1 MGIFSWRAIFPKW
14 QHGGNQDLRNPP
26 KENRIR
32 MALLDS
38 IVSANF
44 RSENAG
50 RVVVFP
56 GDRRHRGYIVRSESE
71 ELKIRSFL
79 KMFYFAHFS
88 ILFLGYFLSFE
99 WSRQIYR
106 ALGRPEAHMF
116 RAMCISFA
124 IFLLVEGLPYFLLWS
139 SYKKAFVSFVSPEN
153 EVLVTGRG
161 AARPRIFAIAAGAAL
176 ILLGLGVF
184 LVFMFSHKP

>member
-1 MGIFSWRAIFPKW
+1 
-14 QHGGNQDLRNPP
+14 
-26 KENRIR
+26 

-56 GDRRHRGYIVRSESE
+56 GDRRHRGHLVKSPAE

-79 KMFYFAHFS
+79 KMFYGAHFS

-106 ALGRPEAHMF
+106 GLGRPEEHFF
-116 RAMCISFA
+116 RAICISLGVY
-124 IFLLVEGLPYFLLWS
+124 LLVAGLPYSLLWR
-139 SYKKAFVSFVSPEN
+139 SYKRAFVSFVSPED
-153 EVLVTGRG
+153 EVSVSGGR
-161 AARPRIFAIAAGAAL
+161 AARPRILALIVGAAL
-176 ILLGLGVF
+176 IVLALGLF
-184 LVFMFSHKP
+184 LVFAVSHKP

>member
-1 MGIFSWRAIFPKW
+1 
-14 QHGGNQDLRNPP
+14 
-26 KENRIR
+26 

-38 IVSANF
+38 IVGAGF
-44 RSENAG
+44 RDEKAG
-50 RVVVFP
+50 RVVVFS
-56 GDRRHRGYIVRSESE
+56 GDRRTRGYIVRSESE

-116 RAMCISFA
+116 RAMCISLAQLRKF
-124 IFLLVEGLPYFLLWS
+124 G
-139 SYKKAFVSFVSPEN
+139 
-153 EVLVTGRG
+153 
-161 AARPRIFAIAAGAAL
+161 
-176 ILLGLGVF
+176 
-184 LVFMFSHKP
+184 

>member
-1 MGIFSWRAIFPKW
+1 
-14 QHGGNQDLRNPP
+14 
-26 KENRIR
+26 

-56 GDRRHRGYIVRSESE
+56 GDRRHRGYLVKSPAE

-79 KMFYFAHFS
+79 KMFYGAHFS
-88 ILFLGYFLSFE
+88 ILFLGYLLGFE

-116 RAMCISFA
+116 RAMCISA
-124 IFLLVEGLPYFLLWS
+124 GGFLLVAGVPYFLLWT
-139 SYKKAFVSFVSPEN
+139 SYKKAFVSFVSPED
-153 EVLVTGRG
+153 EVLVSGDR
-161 AARPRIFAIAAGAAL
+161 AARPRILALIAGAAL
-176 ILLGLGVF
+176 ILLGLGAF
-184 LVFMFSHKP
+184 LVFAVSHKP

>member
-1 MGIFSWRAIFPKW
+1 
-14 QHGGNQDLRNPP
+14 
-26 KENRIR
+26 

-44 RSENAG
+44 RSESAG

-56 GDRRHRGYIVRSESE
+56 GDRRHRGYLVKSPAE

-79 KMFYFAHFS
+79 KMFYGAHFS
-88 ILFLGYFLSFE
+88 ILVLGYFLAFE
-99 WSRQIYR
+99 WSRQIYH

-116 RAMCISFA
+116 RAICISLGV
-124 IFLLVEGLPYFLLWS
+124 FLLVEGLPYFLLWR
-139 SYKKAFVSFVSPEN
+139 SYKKAFVSFVSPED
-153 EVLVTGRG
+153 EVSVSGAR

-184 LVFMFSHKP
+184 LVFAVSHKP

>member
-1 MGIFSWRAIFPKW
+1 
-14 QHGGNQDLRNPP
+14 
-26 KENRIR
+26 

-56 GDRRHRGYIVRSESE
+56 GDRRHRGHLVKSPAE

-79 KMFYFAHFS
+79 KMFYGAHFS

-106 ALGRPEAHMF
+106 GLGRPEEHFF
-116 RAMCISFA
+116 RAICISLGVY
-124 IFLLVEGLPYFLLWS
+124 LLVAGLPYFLLWS
-139 SYKKAFVSFVSPEN
+139 SYKKAFVSFVSPED
-153 EVLVTGRG
+153 EVSVSGGR
-161 AARPRIFAIAAGAAL
+161 AARPRILALIVGAAL
-176 ILLGLGVF
+176 IVLALGLF
-184 LVFMFSHKP
+184 LVFAVSHKS